1 MQTQL
6 RQLIPEN
13 EIHSI
18 VRRLSAEIRAENP
31 SSEAVLIGVMK
42 GAFVFMA
49 DLARELGP
57 AFEVDFMQAASYG
70 HRDTPS
76 EEVRIISDISVDIR
90 GRDVIVVEGIIDR
103 GNTAKAVIN
112 HLEKKG
118 PSSIR
123 LCTLILRKGHS
134 HNLTVDYIGRQID
147 DGFIVGYGMD
157 YREKYR
163 GLKGLF
169 TIDKT

>member
-1 MQTQL
+1 MPAQL
-6 RQLIPEN
+6 RQLISEAG
-13 EIHSI
+13 IRSI
-18 VRRLSAEIRAENP
+18 VRRLSAEIRADNP
-31 SSEAVLIGVMK
+31 SSAAVIIGVMK

-70 HRDTPS
+70 DRETPS
-76 EEVRIISDISVDIR
+76 EEVRITSDISVEIKD
-90 GRDVIVVEGIIDR
+90 RDVIVVEGIIDR
-103 GNTAKAVIN
+103 GNTARAVIR

-123 LCTLILRKGHS
+123 LCTLLLRKSHS
-134 HNLTVDYIGRQID
+134 HGLRVDYIGRQID
-147 DGFIVGYGMD
+147 GGFVVGYGMD
-157 YREKYR
+157 HREKYR

-169 TIDKT
+169 TMESP